1 MNYKGSELLL
11 CSFQKKKEPPE
22 AWHAT
27 RVDCPNFLSF
37 LCNRFSAPP
46 QKMEGYFRST
56 TVFGILFPSF
66 DVLSDVVIDHLLF
79 CLVEL
84 HNFEQFLLANFLNA
98 SFPPRP

>member
-1 MNYKGSELLL
+1 
-11 CSFQKKKEPPE
+11 
-22 AWHAT
+22 
-27 RVDCPNFLSF
+27 
-37 LCNRFSAPP
+37 
-46 QKMEGYFRST
+46 MEGYFRST
-56 TVFGILFPSF
+56 TAFGILFPSI